1 MAKRPGNASPQV
13 GVRFKEDEMARLRER
28 AERDF
33 AGNVS
38 TLVKVA
44 VRRLLGERDANDGA
58 EAEKPAVAA

>member
-1 MAKRPGNASPQV
+1 MLKSPIKGSPQI
-13 GVRFKEDEMARLRER
+13 GVRFKEDEMNRLRER

-44 VRRLLGERDANDGA
+44 VRRLLGEAPT
-58 EAEKPAVAA
+58 EAEPSKKVEAA